1 MKGKE
6 YMRPVSVNMWV
17 ERRSYTLFMLR
28 ELTAVFV
35 AGYSLFLLFLLY
47 RASQGPGALA
57 SFTAGL
63 RSPISTVLHL
73 IALAMAVYHSITWF
87 DAGAKAMP
95 VWRGENR
102 VSPSL
107 IAASQYLAWIG
118 ASVVVGYL
126 AFRIGRG

>member
-1 MKGKE
+1 MRGKQ
-6 YMRPVSVNMWV
+6 YMRPVRMNMWM

-47 RASQGPGALA
+47 RATQGPGALA
-57 SFTAGL
+57 AFAQGL
-63 RSPISTVLHL
+63 KSPISIILHL
-73 IALAMAVYHSITWF
+73 IALVMAVYHSVTWF

-107 IAASQYLAWIG
+107 IAASQYLGWIG

-126 AFRIGRG
+126 AYRVGRG